1 MPANYLSPPYKNII
15 FIFLY
20 CIMSAKENIE
30 IKIDNNVTDRN
41 ALFVKI
47 LQKNKEFV
55 DFATNFSN
63 KDVENLIKIIDL
75 LKKKGTSTRSKTG
88 TKKTATRRTSLHKII
103 AGGWISQEEL
113 RRYILMG
120 VYFIYAAI
128 ISYGVYAGS
137 DSIMVGFNQVTQGT
151 CNSLTNQITGY
162 IGLGTR
168 HPFCNIFTTFTHTL
182 LRAFTHGES
191 SALATIA
198 VYTATPI
205 ATIYIQK
212 HIIEAIATGI
222 ANRLGE
228 ARSGQ
233 AGIEYNRASIAGTQ
247 NLRLS
252 FPNTTAAQRAIIPQ
266 PEHDARTHPSRR
278 SNISRRSRS
287 RSRSSSPA
295 SRSGGRRLSKRKT
308 MKRKTMKR
316 RA

>member
-1 MPANYLSPPYKNII
+1 
-15 FIFLY
+15 
-20 CIMSAKENIE
+20 
-30 IKIDNNVTDRN
+30 
-41 ALFVKI
+41 
-47 LQKNKEFV
+47 
-55 DFATNFSN
+55 
-63 KDVENLIKIIDL
+63 
-75 LKKKGTSTRSKTG
+75 
-88 TKKTATRRTSLHKII
+88 
-103 AGGWISQEEL
+103 
-113 RRYILMG
+113 
-120 VYFIYAAI
+120 
-128 ISYGVYAGS
+128 
-137 DSIMVGFNQVTQGT
+137 
-151 CNSLTNQITGY
+151 
-162 IGLGTR
+162 
-168 HPFCNIFTTFTHTL
+168 
-182 LRAFTHGES
+182 
-191 SALATIA
+191 LATIA

-266 PEHDARTHPSRR
+266 PEHDPRTHPSRR

>member
-1 MPANYLSPPYKNII
+1 M
-15 FIFLY
+15 
-20 CIMSAKENIE
+20 
-30 IKIDNNVTDRN
+30 
-41 ALFVKI
+41 FVKI

-55 DFATNFSN
+55 EFATNFSD
-63 KDVENLIKIIDL
+63 KDKNALVEIIDL
-75 LKKKGTSTRSKTG
+75 LKKKGTKSGSRTGSKRTSTTKTG
-88 TKKTATRRTSLHKII
+88 TRRTSTKKII
-103 AGGWISQEEL
+103 TGGWFSQEEL

-128 ISYGVYAGS
+128 IAYGVYAGS
-137 DSIMVGFNQVTQGT
+137 DSIMVGFNQVAQGT

-182 LRAFTHGES
+182 LRAFTNGES

-205 ATIYIQK
+205 AKIYIQK

-233 AGIEYNRASIAGTQ
+233 AGIEYRPANQMAIAGTQ

-252 FPNTTAAQRAIIPQ
+252 FPSTSAAQRAIIPP
-266 PEHDARTHPSRR
+266 PEHDHRTHPSRR
-278 SNISRRSRS
+278 GNTSHPGSQH
-287 RSRSSSPA
+287 
-295 SRSGGRRLSKRKT
+295 GGKRRLSKRRT